1 MQNTVPSYFGLKI
14 YTDTQ
19 KSAISTIQQNIE
31 TKTPTFIAC
40 LNVYKMSYAFRM
52 PGFSKILS
60 KANMLITDGV
70 SVLLTA
76 RLLGCPVK
84 ERITGVQLF
93 CDLLEVA
100 HQHRYRIF
108 FLGSQEAVLQK
119 VLDKIRAEYPN
130 LIVAGYQNGF
140 FEDEAAIADRIRES
154 NSDILFVA
162 MGSPKQELF
171 MEQYADRLGV
181 PIRMGVGGSFDVFSG
196 LTPRA
201 PLLSQKLG
209 LEWLYRCV
217 VEPKKYLR
225 RYSQT
230 IPIFLYEFTKHYL
243 SFGRSRRSTS

>member
-1 MQNTVPSYFGLKI
+1 MENTSPSYFGLNI

-19 KSAISTIQQNIE
+19 KAALTQIQKNIE
-31 TKTPTFIAC
+31 TKTPTFIAA

-52 PGFSKILS
+52 PGFAKTLS

-76 RLLGCPVK
+76 RLLGCSVK
-84 ERITGVQLF
+84 ERITGVRLF
-93 CDLLEVA
+93 GDLLSLA
-100 HQHRYRIF
+100 NQGRYRIF
-108 FLGSQEAVLQK
+108 LLGSQEAVIQT
-119 VLDKIRAEYPN
+119 VLSKIRAEYPD
-130 LIVAGYQNGF
+130 LVVAGHQNGF
-140 FEDEAAIADRIRES
+140 FDDAEAVAKRISES
-154 NSDILFVA
+154 GSDILFVA
-162 MGSPKQELF
+162 LGSPKQELF
-171 MEQYADRLGV
+171 MERFYDDLGV

-201 PLLSQKLG
+201 PALSQKLG

-217 VEPKKYLR
+217 VEPRKYLR

-243 SFGRSRRSTS
+243 SFDRSGRSAG

>member
-1 MQNTVPSYFGLKI
+1 MEDTAPSYFGLNI

-19 KSAISTIQQNIE
+19 KAALTQIQKNIE

-52 PGFSKILS
+52 PGFAKILG

-76 RLLGCPVK
+76 RLLGCRVK

-93 CDLLEVA
+93 GDLLEVA
-100 HQHRYRIF
+100 DQRRYRIF
-108 FLGSQEAVLQK
+108 FLASQETVIQT
-119 VLDKIRAEYPN
+119 VLDKIKEDYPN
-130 LIVAGYQNGF
+130 LIVAGHQNGF
-140 FEDEAAIADRIRES
+140 FEDPEAVAQRIKES
-154 NSDILFVA
+154 DSDILFVA

-171 MEQYADRLGV
+171 MERFSDKLGV

-201 PLLSQKLG
+201 PALSQKLG

-217 VEPKKYLR
+217 IEPRKYLR

-243 SFGRSRRSTS
+243 SFDRSGRSTG